1 MLARDVPKCFRG
13 SVALSDAYSQGC
25 AAGRAGVAAEGNPW
39 LEKGPEHRCGVTDF
53 GPADHAIREGTGT
66 PPLAYCGLHVMRRMP
81 WRFEVEVSAAC
92 KRCIRAVEAERK
104 RLAESWES
112 GRLSTHPK

>member
-13 SVALSDAYSQGC
+13 SVALADAYTQGC

-39 LEKGPEHRCGVTDF
+39 LENGPRYAVAFSEGDAVHAATPSSIMRNVSTRCGF
-53 GPADHAIREGTGT
+53 FP
-66 PPLAYCGLHVMRRMP
+66 
-81 WRFEVEVSAAC
+81 VSLTNRSFNPDLPRAC

-112 GRLSTHPK
+112 GRLSAHPK